1 MNIYVGNLSF
11 QAGDDDLLKIFEAY
25 GEVTSAKIIVDRM
38 SGRSRGYGFIEMPDD
53 GAAQKAI
60 DELNGKEIG
69 GRALTVNQARPKENR
84 PPRDRNRS

>member
-1 MNIYVGNLSF
+1 MNIYVRNLSF
-11 QAGDDDLLKIFEAY
+11 QAGYDDLLKIFEAY

-69 GRALTVNQARPKENR
+69 GRALTVNMARPKENR

>member
-1 MNIYVGNLSF
+1 MNIYIGNLSF

-25 GEVTSAKIIVDRM
+25 GEVTSAKIIIDRM

>member
-25 GEVTSAKIIVDRM
+25 GEVTSAKIIIDRM

>member
-11 QAGDDDLLKIFEAY
+11 QAGDDDLLKIFEAH
-25 GEVTSAKIIVDRM
+25 GEVTSAKIIIDRM